1 MALKDIFSRFV
12 GQPTV
17 NLKQPTAQ
25 QRQMVID
32 LFQQTERLTQK
43 DVANWRM
50 AWQRAI
56 DVDNPKRLMLYNVYT
71 DVEIDPHLTG
81 CIAQRKG
88 FATKRAFRL
97 VDKDGKENLD
107 ITKLFEQEWF
117 DDFCSMVLDSRFYG
131 HSLMQFGGPVSVEG
145 TMRFDSIE
153 VVPRQHVVPEYGS
166 IIRDQNDDARNG
178 LSYREGKLAEWVIE
192 AGKSRDLGLFLK
204 CSPNALSKKNMLA
217 FWDGFGEIFGM
228 PIRIAKTTSQNQKD
242 IDRVEDMLRS
252 MGAAFWGVFQEGTE
266 IDIKESSRGDA
277 YNVYDRRIDRANS
290 EMSKC
295 ILNQTMTIDSGSSL
309 SQSEVHLDVL
319 ENVIS
324 ADEKFLCNMVN
335 NRLIPFMARHGFPVE
350 GYRFVWDDTPTYTPE
365 QIRQTEQM
373 LLNGG
378 YDIDPQYF
386 IDKYSIPITGKSEPN
401 ADRFFE

>member
-1 MALKDIFSRFV
+1 MALKDIFPRLSRHNDV
-12 GQPTV
+12 ALRTPTE
-17 NLKQPTAQ
+17 KQ
-25 QRQMVID
+25 RKMVID

-56 DVDNPKRLMLYNVYT
+56 DVDNPKRLMLYDVYT
-71 DVEIDPHLTG
+71 DVSIDPHLSG
-81 CIAQRKG
+81 CVDQRKG

-107 ITKLFEQEWF
+107 VTALFEQEWF
-117 DDFCSMVLDSRFYG
+117 DDFLSYVLDSRFYG
-131 HSLMQFGGPVSVEG
+131 HSLIQFGSPVVVG
-145 TMRFDSIE
+145 GIMRFSYVDL
-153 VVPRQHVVPEYGS
+153 VPRRHVVPEYGS

-178 LSYREGKLAEWVIE
+178 ISYREGKLAEWVLE
-192 AGKSRDLGLFLK
+192 AGKPRDLGLFLK
-204 CSPNALSKKNMLA
+204 CSTNALSKKNMLA

-228 PIRIAKTTSQNQKD
+228 PIRIAKTTSQNPKD
-242 IDRVEDMLRS
+242 IDKVEDMLRS

-319 ENVIS
+319 ENVVNI
-324 ADEKFLCNMVN
+324 DEKFQANTVN

-373 LLNGG
+373 LINGG
-378 YDIDPQYF
+378 YDIEPQYF
-386 IDKYSIPITGKSEPN
+386 IDKYSIPIIGKSEPDPN
-401 ADRFFE
+401 RFFD

>member
-17 NLKQPTAQ
+17 NLKQPSAQ

-97 VDKDGKENLD
+97 VDKTGTENPK
-107 ITKLFEQEWF
+107 ITAIFLNEWF
-117 DDFCSMVLDSRFYG
+117 DEFLSLVMDSRFYG
-131 HSLMQFGGPVSVEG
+131 HSLIQFGSPVVVDG
-145 TMRFDSIE
+145 IMRFSSIE
-153 VVPRQHVVPEYGS
+153 LVPRRHVVPEYGS

-192 AGKSRDLGLFLK
+192 AGKSHDLGLFLK
-204 CSPNALSKKNMLA
+204 CSTNALSKKNMLA

-277 YNVYDRRIDRANS
+277 YNVYDRRI
-290 EMSKC
+290 
-295 ILNQTMTIDSGSSL
+295 
-309 SQSEVHLDVL
+309 V
-319 ENVIS
+319 
-324 ADEKFLCNMVN
+324 F
-335 NRLIPFMARHGFPVE
+335 
-350 GYRFVWDDTPTYTPE
+350 
-365 QIRQTEQM
+365 
-373 LLNGG
+373 
-378 YDIDPQYF
+378 
-386 IDKYSIPITGKSEPN
+386 
-401 ADRFFE
+401 

>member
-1 MALKDIFSRFV
+1 MAFKDIISRLT
-12 GQPTV
+12 GKPTV
-17 NLKQPTAQ
+17 NLRQPTAQ

-32 LFQQTERLTQK
+32 LFQRTERLTQK

-56 DVDNPKRLMLYNVYT
+56 DVENPKRLMLYDVYT

-88 FATKRAFRL
+88 FATKRSFRL
-97 VDKDGKENLD
+97 VDKSGTENTD
-107 ITKLFEQEWF
+107 ITALFEQEWF
-117 DDFCSMVLDSRFYG
+117 EDFCSMVLDSRFYG
-131 HSLMQFGGPVSVEG
+131 HSLIQFGSPLTVEG
-145 TMRFDSIE
+145 RMRFSYIE
-153 VVPRQHVVPEYGS
+153 LVPRRHVVPEYGS

-178 LSYREGKLAEWVIE
+178 LSYREGKLADWVIE
-192 AGKSRDLGLFLK
+192 AGKSHDLGLFLK
-204 CSPNALSKKNMLA
+204 CSTNALSKKNMLA

-228 PIRIAKTTSQNQKD
+228 PIRVAKTTSQNKKD
-242 IDRVEDMLRS
+242 VDQVEEMLKN
-252 MGAAFWGVFQEGTE
+252 MGAAFYGVFQEGTE
-266 IDIKESSRGDA
+266 IDIVETSRGDA

-319 ENVIS
+319 ENVI
-324 ADEKFLCNMVN
+324 AFDEKFLKNIIN
-335 NRLIPFMARHGFPVE
+335 NRLIPFMARHGFPIE
-350 GYRFVWDDTPTYTPE
+350 GYNFVWDDTPTYTPE
-365 QIRQTEQM
+365 QMRQTEQM

-378 YDIDPQYF
+378 YEIDPQYF
-386 IDKYSIPITGKSEPN
+386 IDKYSIPITGKSEPDPN
-401 ADRFFE
+401 RFFE